1 MGLHSQHKLICFQC
15 DYSLWYVLFL
25 YIYRERE
32 YQIYF
37 CKWVKSVGWTIPTY
51 ISIVSSIKGN
61 DDRLNY
67 YFENSSLT

>member
-1 MGLHSQHKLICFQC
+1 MFPMWLLSVICFIPI
-15 DYSLWYVLFL
+15 
-25 YIYRERE
+25 YIERE